1 MGRILSCGA
10 KLAER
15 RAAVKPAAAKSD
27 LGTRDAGAEKA
38 YKSSLKRPDGP
49 DFEESDMARATTP
62 AAKKTKGAAKGLG
75 ARREP
80 AGEPRMDQSAIEAV
94 DRAGRILFAL
104 AASPRESSLPEI
116 ANRAGLSKPTAFRIL
131 ATLVAEGL
139 ASQNRETASYRLG
152 VLPLGLASS
161 VLQSIPVR
169 AMARTV
175 MTAIRDKVNESVV
188 LSVRDDDFRVNVEAV
203 EAINAISQSQ
213 QIGVPIPLYAG
224 ATSRVFLAAMEA
236 QELAA
241 YLDRTELQSFSETT
255 IIERARLEGEI
266 ERVRKQGFALSTAE
280 FTVGSIAVARVIR
293 ARDGSPVAA
302 MHVSIPRSRAS
313 EALIERCASALKAGV
328 ETLERA
334 IAA

>member
-1 MGRILSCGA
+1 
-10 KLAER
+10 
-15 RAAVKPAAAKSD
+15 
-27 LGTRDAGAEKA
+27 
-38 YKSSLKRPDGP
+38 
-49 DFEESDMARATTP
+49 MARATTP
-62 AAKKTKGAAKGLG
+62 PGRTASGKGQGAG

-80 AGEPRMDQSAIEAV
+80 AGEPRIDQSSIEAV

-161 VLQSIPVR
+161 VLQSIP
-169 AMARTV
+169 AQAAARTI
-175 MTAIRDKVNESVV
+175 MTSIRDKVNETVV
-188 LSVRDDDFRVNVEAV
+188 LSVRDHDFRVNVESV
-203 EAINAISQSQ
+203 EAINTISQSQ

-224 ATSRVFLAAMEA
+224 ATSRVFLAAMEP

-241 YLDRTELQSFSETT
+241 YLDRTPLQSFSETT
-255 IIERARLEGEI
+255 IIERARLEGEV

-280 FTVGSIAVARVIR
+280 FTIGSIAVARIIR
-293 ARDGSPVAA
+293 NREGQPVAA

-313 EALIERCASALKAGV
+313 EDLIERCAAALKAGV

>member
-1 MGRILSCGA
+1 
-10 KLAER
+10 
-15 RAAVKPAAAKSD
+15 
-27 LGTRDAGAEKA
+27 
-38 YKSSLKRPDGP
+38 
-49 DFEESDMARATTP
+49 MARATTP
-62 AAKKTKGAAKGLG
+62 PASKPASKGKSSPRAG
-75 ARREP
+75 REA

-104 AASPRESSLPEI
+104 AASPRESSLLEV

-131 ATLVAEGL
+131 ATLVTEGL
-139 ASQNRETASYRLG
+139 ATQNRETASYRLG

-161 VLQSIPVR
+161 VLQSLPVR
-169 AMARTV
+169 TIAHPI

-188 LSVRDDDFRVNVEAV
+188 LCVRDHDFRVNVDAV
-203 EAINAISQSQ
+203 EAINAISQNQ

-224 ATSRVFLAAMEA
+224 ATSRVFLAAMEP

-241 YLDRTELQSFSETT
+241 YLDRTKLQSFSDTT
-255 IIERARLEGEI
+255 IIDRARLEHEV
-266 ERVRKQGFALSTAE
+266 ERVRRQGFALSTAE
-280 FTVGSIAVARVIR
+280 FTIGGIAVARIIR
-293 ARDGSPVAA
+293 DRLGEPVAA

-313 EALIERCASALKAGV
+313 EELIERCAAALKTGV

>member
-1 MGRILSCGA
+1 M
-10 KLAER
+10 
-15 RAAVKPAAAKSD
+15 
-27 LGTRDAGAEKA
+27 GAE
-38 YKSSLKRPDGP
+38 
-49 DFEESDMARATTP
+49 DFKETGMARATTP
-62 AAKKTKGAAKGLG
+62 PASKTASKGKGQ
-75 ARREP
+75 REA

-104 AASPRESSLPEI
+104 AASPRESSLLEV

-139 ASQNRETASYRLG
+139 ATQNRETASYRLG

-169 AMARTV
+169 SLAHPT
-175 MTAIRDKVNESVV
+175 MTSIRDKVNETVV
-188 LSVRDDDFRVNVEAV
+188 LSVRDHDFRVNVESV
-203 EAINAISQSQ
+203 EAINTISQSQ

-224 ATSRVFLAAMEA
+224 ATSRVFLAAMEP

-241 YLDRTELQSFSETT
+241 YLDRTPLQSFSETT
-255 IIERARLEGEI
+255 IIERARLEGEV

-280 FTVGSIAVARVIR
+280 FTVGSIAVARIIKDR
-293 ARDGSPVAA
+293 LGEPVAA
-302 MHVSIPRSRAS
+302 MHVSIPRSRAT
-313 EALIERCASALKAGV
+313 EDLIERCAGALKTGV

>member
-1 MGRILSCGA
+1 
-10 KLAER
+10 
-15 RAAVKPAAAKSD
+15 
-27 LGTRDAGAEKA
+27 
-38 YKSSLKRPDGP
+38 
-49 DFEESDMARATTP
+49 MARATTP
-62 AAKKTKGAAKGLG
+62 PSSIPVGKGKRGQRAG
-75 ARREP
+75 RETT
-80 AGEPRMDQSAIEAV
+80 GEPRMDQSAIEAV

-104 AASPRESSLPEI
+104 AASPRESSLLEV

-131 ATLVAEGL
+131 ATLVTEGL
-139 ASQNRETASYRLG
+139 VTQNRETAGYRLG

-169 AMARTV
+169 NLAHPI
-175 MTAIRDKVNESVV
+175 MTAIRDKVNETVV
-188 LSVRDDDFRVNVEAV
+188 LSVREHDFRVNVDAV

-224 ATSRVFLAAMEA
+224 ATSRVFLAAMEP

-241 YLDRTELQSFSETT
+241 YLDRTTLQPFSETT
-255 IIERARLEGEI
+255 ITDRDRLKNEV
-266 ERVRKQGFALSTAE
+266 ERVRRQGFALSTGE
-280 FTVGSIAVARVIR
+280 FTNGSIAVARIIR
-293 ARDGSPVAA
+293 DRLGQPVAA

-313 EALIERCASALKAGV
+313 EDLIERCAAALKTGV